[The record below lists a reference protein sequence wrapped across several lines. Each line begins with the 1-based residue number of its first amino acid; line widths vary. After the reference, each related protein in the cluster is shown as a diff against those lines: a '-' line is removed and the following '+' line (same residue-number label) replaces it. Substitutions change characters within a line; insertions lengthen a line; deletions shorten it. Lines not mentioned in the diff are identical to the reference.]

1 MDYLNVY
8 AAHGETWS
16 VAGYASYQAT
26 EKLSFHARAEYL
38 KDSTQFLFHDA
49 VDADG
54 NSIPGSNPEEIL
66 ALTAT
71 VQYDL
76 WKNVI
81 SRLELRWDHSL
92 TGRDAF
98 GGTVP
103 DQPSRINAWLLAA
116 NIIYKF

>member
-1 MDYLNVY
+1 MTRQPT
-8 AAHGETWS
+8 HSPG
-16 VAGYASYQAT
+16 
-26 EKLSFHARAEYL
+26 
-38 KDSTQFLFHDA
+38 DSA
-49 VDADG
+49 K
-54 NSIPGSNPEEIL
+54 IL

-92 TGRDAF
+92 TGANTF
-98 GGTVP
+98 GGTTYGEP
-103 DQPSRINAWLLAA
+103 DGDNALMLAA